1 MEHLLSF
8 MKIVYELFFLGP
20 LFQNQCFR
28 LMGALINS
36 HDMCHDRNFVKQKHL
51 NDSRLW
57 KKIYSWPTFRSILNQ
72 PLKLSKV
79 WKETCQSN
87 VKIIN
92 QWLLCHWSHSL
103 SVQPYKPLSVM
114 FITSQPSVSTIAA
127 NSCLSEPSIKTPAWL
142 LPFSPPLVVD
152 KPSIP
157 SQDQTARLCLWLRLL
172 TGSYGNGHLS
182 PHCLIG

>member
-1 MEHLLSF
+1 MDVIRHFAHKLAVLWKIYCRLWRLFMNESF
-8 MKIVYELFFLGP
+8 WAL
-20 LFQNQCFR
+20 CFR
-28 LMGALINS
+28 VMGALINS
-36 HDMCHDRNFVKQKHL
+36 HDICHDRNFVKQKRL

-57 KKIYSWPTFRSILNQ
+57 KKTYSWPTFRSILNQ

-92 QWLLCHWSHSL
+92 QWLLCHWSRSL

-142 LPFSPPLVVD
+142 HLFSPPLVVD

-157 SQDQTARLCLWLRLL
+157 LPGPDSPPLPLAPTIDWFLR
-172 TGSYGNGHLS
+172 
-182 PHCLIG
+182 